1 MISIMSQVR
10 STMLSLISKL
20 IQYLQIRYNSL
31 PGIYLLTDGFGAFEE
46 NLLTNIN
53 IYFDVE
59 TVKYADTVIDLGAH
73 IGTFT
78 LYAILH
84 AKPNTCIIAVELDR
98 TNYRI
103 LLNNMRKLSKI
114 IKEKN
119 IKIITLNM
127 AVWYKQGKFR
137 FRNIGWSEGGY
148 LTGDP
153 CTSQYKEC
161 VDTITLDKLIELS
174 NGRIIA
180 KIDIEGAELPVLLFS
195 KSHTR
200 ISDIAME
207 PHGNETLITKILRQY
222 GYSLQY
228 TEDKLNPTLYK
239 YWINISPKIFGIS
252 IALYRLLVS
261 TVLTPKITILKATKP
276 YYDNITK
283 Q

>member
-1 MISIMSQVR
+1 
-10 STMLSLISKL
+10 MLLFISKL
-20 IQYLQIRYNSL
+20 IQYLQIRYYLL
-31 PGIYLLTDGFGAFEE
+31 PEIYLLTDGFGAFEE
-46 NLLTNIN
+46 NLLTEIN
-53 IYFDVE
+53 IYFDAE
-59 TVKYADTVIDLGAH
+59 TVKYADTIIDLGAH

-84 AKPNTCIIAVELDR
+84 AKPNTCIIAVEPDR

-103 LLNNMRKLSKI
+103 LLNNIVKLNKI

-153 CTSQYKEC
+153 CTSQDKEC
-161 VDTITLDKLIELS
+161 IDTITLDELIELS

-195 KSHTR
+195 KNLTR

-207 PHGNETLITKILRQY
+207 PHGNETLITKILSQY
-222 GYSLQY
+222 GYSVQY
-228 TEDKLNPTLYK
+228 TEYKLNPTLYK

-252 IALYRLLVS
+252 IAIYRLLVS
-261 TVLTPKITILKATKP
+261 TALTPKITVLKATKP
-276 YYDNITK
+276 RYDNITK
-283 Q
+283 

>member
-1 MISIMSQVR
+1 MISVISQVR
-10 STMLSLISKL
+10 STMLSFISKL
-20 IQYLQIRYNSL
+20 LRYLQIRYYLL
-31 PGIYLLTDGFGAFEE
+31 PEIYLLTDGFGAFEE
-46 NLLTNIN
+46 NLLTEIN
-53 IYFDVE
+53 IYFCAE
-59 TVKYADTVIDLGAH
+59 TVKYADTIIDLGAH

-84 AKPNTCIIAVELDR
+84 AKPNTSIIAVEPDR

-103 LLNNMRKLSKI
+103 LLNNLIKLNKI

-153 CTSQYKEC
+153 CTSQDKEC
-161 VDTITLDKLIELS
+161 VDTITLDELIELS
-174 NGRIIA
+174 TGRIIA

-195 KSHTR
+195 KNLTR

-207 PHGNETLITKILRQY
+207 PHGNETLVTKILSQY
-222 GYSLQY
+222 GYSVQY
-228 TEDKLNPTLYK
+228 TEYKLNPTLYK

-252 IALYRLLVS
+252 VAVYRLLVS
-261 TVLTPKITILKATKP
+261 TVLTPKITVLKATK
-276 YYDNITK
+276 
-283 Q
+283 

>member
-1 MISIMSQVR
+1 
-10 STMLSLISKL
+10 MLSFISKL
-20 IQYLQIRYNSL
+20 LRYLQIRYYLL
-31 PGIYLLTDGFGAFEE
+31 PEIYLLTDGFGAFEE
-46 NLLTNIN
+46 NLLTEIN
-53 IYFDVE
+53 IYFGAE
-59 TVKYADTVIDLGAH
+59 TVKYADTIIDLGAH

-84 AKPNTCIIAVELDR
+84 AKPNTCIIAVEPDR

-103 LLNNMRKLSKI
+103 LLNNLIKLNKI

-153 CTSQYKEC
+153 CTSQDKEC
-161 VDTITLDKLIELS
+161 VDTITLDELIELS
-174 NGRIIA
+174 TGRIIA

-195 KSHTR
+195 KNLTR

-207 PHGNETLITKILRQY
+207 PHGNETLVTKILSQY
-222 GYSLQY
+222 GYSVQY
-228 TEDKLNPTLYK
+228 TEYKLNPTLYK

-252 IALYRLLVS
+252 VAVYRLLVS
-261 TVLTPKITILKATKP
+261 TVLTPKITVLKATKQRH
-276 YYDNITK
+276 DNITK
-283 Q
+283 

>member
-1 MISIMSQVR
+1 MISVISQVR
-10 STMLSLISKL
+10 NTMLSLISKL
-20 IQYLQIRYNSL
+20 IPYLQIRYYSL

-84 AKPNTCIIAVELDR
+84 AKPNTNIIAVEPDR

-103 LLNNMRKLSKI
+103 LLNNIRKLSKI

-119 IKIITLNM
+119 IKLITLNM

-153 CTSQYKEC
+153 CTSQDKEC

-195 KSHTR
+195 KSLTR
-200 ISDIAME
+200 ISDIAIE

-222 GYSLQY
+222 GYSVQY
-228 TEDKLNPTLYK
+228 TEYKLNPTLYK

-276 YYDNITK
+276 HYDNITK
-283 Q
+283 

>member
-1 MISIMSQVR
+1 
-10 STMLSLISKL
+10 MLLFISKL
-20 IQYLQIRYNSL
+20 IQYLQIRYYLL
-31 PGIYLLTDGFGAFEE
+31 PEIYLLTDGFGAFEE
-46 NLLTNIN
+46 NLLTEIN
-53 IYFDVE
+53 IYFDAE
-59 TVKYADTVIDLGAH
+59 TVKYADTIIDLGAH

-84 AKPNTCIIAVELDR
+84 AKPNTCIIAVEPDR

-103 LLNNMRKLSKI
+103 LLNNIVKLNKI

-153 CTSQYKEC
+153 CTSQHKEC
-161 VDTITLDKLIELS
+161 IDTITLDELIELS

-195 KSHTR
+195 KNLTR

-207 PHGNETLITKILRQY
+207 PHGNETLITKILSQY
-222 GYSLQY
+222 GYSVQY
-228 TEDKLNPTLYK
+228 TEYKLNPTLYK

-252 IALYRLLVS
+252 IAIYRLLVS
-261 TVLTPKITILKATKP
+261 TALTPKITVLKATKP
-276 YYDNITK
+276 RYDNITK
-283 Q
+283 